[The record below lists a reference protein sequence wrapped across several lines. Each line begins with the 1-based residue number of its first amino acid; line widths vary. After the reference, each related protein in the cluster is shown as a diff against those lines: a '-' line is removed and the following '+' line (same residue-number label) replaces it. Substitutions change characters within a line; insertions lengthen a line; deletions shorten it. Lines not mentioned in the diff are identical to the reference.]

1 MSNID
6 LKRFVDINIQKQV
19 EPVIVGT
26 RDTTVLFSYETISQS
41 ATYDNNKT
49 TTTTTLTEYTI
60 SSYAEA
66 KMVFATANDGYTT
79 RIYVY
84 NGVKYTLTSY
94 ANTSD
99 NSLADLLKYCKVY
112 FDNGGSKLYIKYT
125 NKDKL
130 ATDVENLDNKYICIT
145 CVNNDTDIVAAAT
158 TRAANNTIYGI
169 NEKLLIT
176 RTTDKTFTTS
186 VKNLITKYS
195 SVTGAE
201 MTIAAYLSQIDV
213 YGIDTIYDYAFTQE
227 TIAAE
232 DLTDAEYG
240 TLNSNNVNVDIVLA
254 NATRNCGGNCTDGAD
269 IVNNF
274 VRIILHQTL
283 TDRLLNLL
291 TTKLKNSTGVSKIY
305 TVMTDELEKYKTSG
319 YLTIDKIWTKDTLK
333 IEYNDTAYT
342 IIEQGT
348 PLINGYFVK
357 VLPLSS
363 LTESDKLAHKAP
375 LIYVIIADQYGIRK
389 ITING
394 DVI

>member
-19 EPVIVGT
+19 EPVVVGT
-26 RDTTVLFSYETISQS
+26 RDTTVLFVVSSIIAEH
-41 ATYDNNKT
+41 
-49 TTTTTLTEYTI
+49 TI
-60 SSYAEA
+60 SSYEEA
-66 KMVFATANDGYTT
+66 TQYYSG
-79 RIYVY
+79 
-84 NGVKYTLTSY
+84 
-94 ANTSD
+94 NT
-99 NSLADLLKYCKVY
+99 DLLSYCKMY
-112 FDNGGSKLYIKYT
+112 FDNSGAKLLVKPIAAISSLQAEIG
-125 NKDKL
+125 KL
-130 ATDVENLDNKYICIT
+130 EDKYICVT
-145 CVNNDTDIVAAAT
+145 CLDNATEMVKAAT
-158 TRAANNTIYGI
+158 TRAANDTIYGI

-176 RTTDKTFTTS
+176 RTTDKTFATA

-227 TIAAE
+227 AIAAE

-240 TLNSNNVNVDIVLA
+240 TINSNNVNVDIVLA

-283 TDRLLNLL
+283 TNRLLNLL

-333 IEYNDTAYT
+333 IDYNGTAYT
-342 IIEQGT
+342 VIEQGT
-348 PLINGYFVK
+348 PLTNGYFIK

-363 LTESDKLAHKAP
+363 LTEDDKLAHKAP

>member
-19 EPVIVGT
+19 EPVVVGT
-26 RDTTVLFSYETISQS
+26 RDTTVLFVVSSTI
-41 ATYDNNKT
+41 A
-49 TTTTTLTEYTI
+49 EHTI
-60 SSYAEA
+60 SSYDEA
-66 KMVFATANDGYTT
+66 TQYYGENE
-79 RIYVY
+79 
-84 NGVKYTLTSY
+84 
-94 ANTSD
+94 
-99 NSLADLLKYCKVY
+99 DLLSYCKMY
-112 FDNGGSKLYIKYT
+112 FDNGGAKLLVKPIAAISSLQAEIG
-125 NKDKL
+125 KL
-130 ATDVENLDNKYICIT
+130 DDKYICIT
-145 CVNNDTDIVAAAT
+145 CLDNAAEMAKVAT
-158 TRAANNTIYGI
+158 TRATNDTIYGI

-176 RTTDKTFTTS
+176 RTADKTFATV

-227 TIAAE
+227 AITAE

-240 TLNSNNVNVDIVLA
+240 TINSNNINVDIFLA
-254 NATRNCGGNCTDGAD
+254 NATRNCGGNCTDGTD

-291 TTKLKNSTGVSKIY
+291 TTKLKNSTGISKIY

-333 IEYNDTAYT
+333 IDYNGTAYT

-348 PLINGYFVK
+348 PLTNGYFIK

-363 LTESDKLAHKAP
+363 LTESDKLAHSAP

-389 ITING
+389 ITIHG

>member
-1 MSNID
+1 
-6 LKRFVDINIQKQV
+6 
-19 EPVIVGT
+19 
-26 RDTTVLFSYETISQS
+26 
-41 ATYDNNKT
+41 
-49 TTTTTLTEYTI
+49 
-60 SSYAEA
+60 
-66 KMVFATANDGYTT
+66 
-79 RIYVY
+79 
-84 NGVKYTLTSY
+84 
-94 ANTSD
+94 
-99 NSLADLLKYCKVY
+99 
-112 FDNGGSKLYIKYT
+112 
-125 NKDKL
+125 
-130 ATDVENLDNKYICIT
+130 
-145 CVNNDTDIVAAAT
+145 
-158 TRAANNTIYGI
+158 
-169 NEKLLIT
+169 
-176 RTTDKTFTTS
+176 
-186 VKNLITKYS
+186 
-195 SVTGAE
+195 

-227 TIAAE
+227 SITAE
-232 DLTDAEYG
+232 DLTDTEYG
-240 TLNSNNVNVDIVLA
+240 TLNSNNVNVDIALA

-305 TVMTDELEKYKTSG
+305 TVMTDELEKYKMSG

-333 IEYNDTAYT
+333 IEYNGTAYT

-348 PLINGYFVK
+348 PLINGYFIK

>member
-1 MSNID
+1 MSNIN

-19 EPVIVGT
+19 EPVVVGT
-26 RDTTVLFSYETISQS
+26 RDTTVLFVVSSTI
-41 ATYDNNKT
+41 A
-49 TTTTTLTEYTI
+49 EHTI
-60 SSYAEA
+60 SSYEEA
-66 KMVFATANDGYTT
+66 TQYYDEN
-79 RIYVY
+79 
-84 NGVKYTLTSY
+84 
-94 ANTSD
+94 
-99 NSLADLLKYCKVY
+99 ADLLSYCKMY
-112 FDNGGSKLYIKYT
+112 FDNGGAKLLVKPIAAISSLQAEIG
-125 NKDKL
+125 KL
-130 ATDVENLDNKYICIT
+130 DDKYICIT
-145 CVNNDTDIVAAAT
+145 CLDNATEMVKVAT
-158 TRAANNTIYGI
+158 TRAANDAIYGI

-176 RTTDKTFTTS
+176 RTTDKTFATA

-201 MTIAAYLSQIDV
+201 MTIAAYLSQINV

-227 TIAAE
+227 VIASE
-232 DLTDAEYG
+232 DELTNDEYA
-240 TLNSNNVNVDIVLA
+240 TLVEKNNVNVDIFLA

-291 TTKLKNSTGVSKIY
+291 TTKLKNSTGISKIY

-333 IEYNDTAYT
+333 IDYNGTAYT

-348 PLINGYFVK
+348 PLTNGYFIK

-389 ITING
+389 ITIHG